1 MAKSKKIPTGDPEL
15 RLALLQDADVD
26 EVVMTPEELK
36 EMDHEIFGA
45 CRVANKYANQIV
57 KDRIHG
63 TINSGGI
70 DSHSKMKIAQDYLT
84 TAFLHPRIRQSFLK
98 AIEKNPIA
106 AAKLLVAM
114 MPKDINVEVTQQQG
128 VILVPMRMENVEDW
142 EKKAIASLSGG
153 EIIEGEAGEPR
164 LKSWDDLIAEGK

>member
-1 MAKSKKIPTGDPEL
+1 MVRARRISTGDPEK
-15 RLALLQDADVD
+15 RLELLQDADVD
-26 EVVMTPEELK
+26 DVVMSQDELK
-36 EMDHEIFGA
+36 AMDHEIFGA

-63 TINSGGI
+63 TINSGGV

-84 TAFLHPRIRQSFLK
+84 TAFLHPVLRQAFLK
-98 AIEKNPIA
+98 AAIKNPIG
-106 AAKLLVAM
+106 AAKLVVAM

-142 EKKAIASLSGG
+142 EKKVIQELSNGTT
-153 EIIEGEAGEPR
+153 IEGEQTPR
-164 LKSWDDLIAEGK
+164 VTSWDDLVAEGK